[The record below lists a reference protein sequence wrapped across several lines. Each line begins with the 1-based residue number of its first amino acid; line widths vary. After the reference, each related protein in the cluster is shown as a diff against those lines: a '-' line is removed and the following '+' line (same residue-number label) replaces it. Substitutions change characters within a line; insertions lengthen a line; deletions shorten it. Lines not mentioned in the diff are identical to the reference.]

1 MPNSHHQETHTP
13 TCFHTRIVED
23 FLGVHDF
30 IPTILTE
37 CTLFKK
43 EELRVEVPHLKML
56 SKSKV
61 MDLLIDAEMPFSE
74 FEAYYK
80 HLQTMQNFDTLVD
93 LSGETLKKLLCPIT
107 GYLVFVGVLLA
118 VRHFHIDISVLC
130 SFAVLLYIRVV
141 NIGK

>member
-1 MPNSHHQETHTP
+1 MVFTNLPKFSKLLKFSPFSFLLSPFSFFLSPIIPIIPITP

-43 EELRVEVPHLKML
+43 GELRIEVPHLKML

-80 HLQTMQNFDTLVD
+80 HLQVMSNFDTLVD
-93 LSGETLKKLLCPIT
+93 LSGETLKK
-107 GYLVFVGVLLA
+107 
-118 VRHFHIDISVLC
+118 
-130 SFAVLLYIRVV
+130 
-141 NIGK
+141 

>member
-1 MPNSHHQETHTP
+1 MPNSHHQETLTS

-43 EELRVEVPHLKML
+43 GELRVEVPHLKML
-56 SKSKV
+56 SDEAVK
-61 MDLLIDAEMPFSE
+61 DLLVDAEIPFSE

-80 HLQTMQNFDTLVD
+80 HLQSMKEFDELVKISGRTM
-93 LSGETLKKLLCPIT
+93 KK
-107 GYLVFVGVLLA
+107 
-118 VRHFHIDISVLC
+118 
-130 SFAVLLYIRVV
+130 
-141 NIGK
+141 

>member
-1 MPNSHHQETHTP
+1 MQNSHHQGTRTP

-43 EELRVEVPHLKML
+43 GELHVEVPHLKML
-56 SKSKV
+56 SDESVKE
-61 MDLLIDAEMPFSE
+61 LLLNAEMSFSE

-80 HLQTMQNFDTLVD
+80 HLQAMQNFDALVE
-93 LSGETLKKLLCPIT
+93 LSGETLKK
-107 GYLVFVGVLLA
+107 
-118 VRHFHIDISVLC
+118 
-130 SFAVLLYIRVV
+130 
-141 NIGK
+141 

>member
-1 MPNSHHQETHTP
+1 MPNSHHQETLTP

-43 EELRVEVPHLKML
+43 GELRVEVPHLKML
-56 SKSKV
+56 SDEAVK
-61 MDLLIDAEMPFSE
+61 DLLVDAEIPFSE

-80 HLQTMQNFDTLVD
+80 HLQSMKEFDELVKISGRTM
-93 LSGETLKKLLCPIT
+93 KK
-107 GYLVFVGVLLA
+107 
-118 VRHFHIDISVLC
+118 
-130 SFAVLLYIRVV
+130 
-141 NIGK
+141 